1 MTLQELTTELEKCKT
16 LDDKKD
22 YIFKNVQYNTIVE
35 LLIESLST
43 TTTQPVTVTPYI
55 YDKLI
60 SLIEDNFR
68 TPDGKGRGRKSIIND
83 DTLTFWDKVRKIKS
97 GTTSTYLKQNMLAKL
112 LEKET
117 VIREENGIPV
127 TDCIEHIMSAK
138 LAEIDELERKDK
150 QLIQQVDDENTKIVN
165 NLFSDGETN

>member
-1 MTLQELTTELEKCKT
+1 MTLQELNVALSKMKT
-16 LDDKKD
+16 LEDKKVF
-22 YIFKNVQYNTIVE
+22 ISNNLTHNTIVE
-35 LLIESLST
+35 LLIESVT
-43 TTTQPVTVTPYI
+43 GTNTVEPVVVSPYV

-68 TPDGKGRGRKSIIND
+68 KPDGKGRGRKAIIND
-83 DTLTFWDKVRKIKS
+83 DTLSFWDKVRKIKS

-112 LEKET
+112 LERET

-138 LAEIDELERKDK
+138 LIEIDELEKKDK
-150 QLIQQVDDENTKIVN
+150 QLIQQVDDENSELIN
-165 NLFSDGETN
+165 NN